1 MAERS
6 RTMKTLRCMRRPL
19 IVSIVLPLL
28 PQPGNAIRPTFT
40 AGSALYMQESGAGA
54 PLGKLNVPREK
65 MAGRCLTMV
74 SPNYP
79 QTTEDSPKAST
90 VIVRVVVWKSGN
102 VSPMQVVS
110 GQPSLQAEAMN
121 TVRLWRYKPYTRD
134 GEPLDVTT
142 EIRVNFD
149 PTKPGGMVTHPA
161 H

>member
-1 MAERS
+1 
-6 RTMKTLRCMRRPL
+6 
-19 IVSIVLPLL
+19 
-28 PQPGNAIRPTFT
+28 
-40 AGSALYMQESGAGA
+40 
-54 PLGKLNVPREK
+54 
-65 MAGRCLTMV
+65 MV

-110 GQPSLQAEAMN
+110 GPPSFQAEAMN

-142 EIRVNFD
+142 EIQVNFD
-149 PTKPGGMVTHPA
+149 PTKRGGTVTHPA